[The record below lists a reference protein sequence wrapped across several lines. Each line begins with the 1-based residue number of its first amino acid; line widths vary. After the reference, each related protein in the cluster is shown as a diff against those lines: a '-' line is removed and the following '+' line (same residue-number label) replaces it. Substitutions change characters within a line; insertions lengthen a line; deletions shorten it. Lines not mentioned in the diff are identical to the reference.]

1 MTPSECAA
9 LFDLDQYEDLEEA
22 YDFKLFELKQFLL
35 SKVPFVKTYSSR
47 LKQIEKMQEAFIL
60 LGGEEKQGIAK
71 VDVEI
76 SSAGDLL
83 SCWNIHQEKIR
94 DWKKRVGQLQS
105 LSDLKALMEERLET
119 YKWYAEN
126 WVNIT
131 GRVTSDLEVKAS
143 VELDPMDVF
152 QAIKMTV
159 DNYQD
164 NLVLQKESK
173 RLILWLKLNGYE

>member
-1 MTPSECAA
+1 MTPSECSA
-9 LFDLDQYEDLEEA
+9 LLDLDQYEDLDEA

-35 SKVPFVKTYSSR
+35 SKVPFVKTYASR
-47 LKQIEKMQEAFIL
+47 IKQMEKMQQAFIL
-60 LGGEEKQGIAK
+60 LGGEEKGTVK
-71 VDVEI
+71 VEVETPTPI
-76 SSAGDLL
+76 DLL

-94 DWKKRVGQLQS
+94 DWKNRVGQSQS
-105 LSDLKALMEERLET
+105 LNDLKVLMEERLEI
-119 YKWYAEN
+119 YKWYAET

-131 GRVTSDLEVKAS
+131 GQVASDLDVKAS